1 MAVIYAIAASIA
13 NVAPASA
20 QGLPLIRDT
29 EIENLLK
36 EYSMPIFKA
45 AGLASQ
51 NVSMRIIK
59 HESFNAF
66 VVDGRNVFINTGT
79 LTQAK
84 TPNEVIGVIAHETG
98 HIMGGHMAALRSRI
112 ARDATKN
119 LLLTALGIGLMVG
132 GAVAGGDTAR
142 EIGSAGSGLAMG
154 GSEMV
159 MRSILSERRSQESA
173 ADQAGLRL
181 LEATHQSGRGM
192 LKDVRAFR
200 RAGVLVGQGPRSV
213 RAQPSRRCRRGSAS
227 CARTVAASPYADAR
241 DPPQLQLRH
250 DMMRAKLDGH
260 MLPAAAG
267 LQPLS
272 RQQHRSAGA
281 LRPRHRPQLLGQLRP
296 GHARDRRPHPRP
308 AGQPVFLG
316 VQGRVVSEGRPAGGG
331 HRAAAAGRRPPRE
344 AEAREP
350 WLSTSQAQIM
360 LGRAMVSTNDPRYL
374 DEAIALLTNVLGADK
389 PLWQGEDDDWLGW
402 WQLAVAYERKG
413 NQAEAM
419 LATARKLFYS
429 GNAKDIREA
438 QVFAKRAQQI
448 FTRGSRGWLIAE
460 DIVTYK
466 IPT

>member
-1 MAVIYAIAASIA
+1 MAALYATSVSLAVVSPAA
-13 NVAPASA
+13 A
-20 QGLPLIRDT
+20 QSLPLIRDT

-36 EYSMPIFKA
+36 DYSIPIFKA

-51 NVSMRIIK
+51 NVTMRIIR

-98 HIMGGHMAALRSRI
+98 HIVGGHMAQLRSRI
-112 ARDATKN
+112 ARDATKS
-119 LLLTALGIGLMVG
+119 LLLTILGLGLMVG

-142 EIGSAGSGLAMG
+142 EVAGAGSGIALG
-154 GSEMV
+154 GNDIV
-159 MRSILSERRSQESA
+159 MRSMLSERRMQESA

-192 LKDVRAFR
+192 QVTFERFAEQEFWQAKDLDPFVRSHPVAADR
-200 RAGVLVGQGPRSV
+200 LNQLREK
-213 RAQPSRRCRRGSAS
+213 
-227 CARTVAASPYADAR
+227 VAASPYANQK
-241 DPPQLQLRH
+241 DPPELQLRH

-260 MLPAAAG
+260 MLPVQIVFNRYPTSDTSLPARYARAIARNCSGSCAQGLPEIDALIRDRPDNPYFWELKGELLLKAGQFAEAIAPLRKAAG
-267 LQPLS
+267 LLE
-272 RQQHRSAGA
+272 A
-281 LRPRHRPQLLGQLRP
+281 LKRTN
-296 GHARDRRPHPRP
+296 P
-308 AGQPVFLG
+308 AV
-316 VQGRVVSEGRPAGGG
+316 AY
-331 HRAAAAGRRPPRE
+331 
-344 AEAREP
+344 
-350 WLSTSQAQIM
+350 SQTKIM
-360 LGRAMVSTNDPRYL
+360 LGRALVASNEPRLL

-402 WQLAVAYERKG
+402 WQLAEAYHRKG
-413 NQAEAM
+413 NEGEAL

-429 GNAKDIREA
+429 GGAKDIREA
-438 QVFAKRAQQI
+438 QIYAKRAQQI
-448 FTRGSRGWLIAE
+448 FARGTRGWLIAE